1 MEIYPYLQFS
11 MLLGAFLGGLCL
23 GVVWELVNAFR
34 ILFGAYQ
41 APDFMRERYQK
52 PLPLLGRPVPFE
64 RKTIGKRLWRG
75 FVIGAGDLLFCLL
88 FAVFIILQLYRYND
102 GEFRF
107 SVPVLALCGFALFR
121 TLSARTLS
129 LAMAYLAYG
138 VAAAS
143 LYLAALLAL
152 PPRALRYLL
161 ARFVLRPVKR
171 LYRRIEARRLRRRS
185 AVLCKMQLQWA
196 EQGFEGE
203 RPSVIKRDK
212 KKGSMRYEKKKRG
225 QDNAD
230 AMGDPYPH
238 LDHIRGGDRH
248 RHQSAAGMESAPL
261 ASTGASR
268 GKGIVS
274 K

>member
-64 RKTIGKRLWRG
+64 RKAIGKRLWRG
-75 FVIGAGDLLFCLL
+75 LVIGVGDLLFCLL
-88 FAVFIILQLYRYND
+88 FAVFVILLLYRYND
-102 GEFRF
+102 GAFRF
-107 SVPVLALCGFALFR
+107 SVPVLAICGFALFR
-121 TLSARTLS
+121 ALSARTLS

-138 VAAAS
+138 VATAS

-152 PPRALRYLL
+152 PPKALRYLL
-161 ARFVLRPVKR
+161 VRFVHRPAKR
-171 LYRRIEARRLRRRS
+171 LYRRIEMRRLRRRS
-185 AVLCKMQLQWA
+185 AALCRMQLQWA
-196 EQGFEGE
+196 ERGFEGE
-203 RPSVIKRDK
+203 RPSMIVKRDK
-212 KKGSMRYEKKKRG
+212 KKGCMRYEKKKRG
-225 QDNAD
+225 QNNAPT
-230 AMGDPYPH
+230 MGDPHPH
-238 LDHIRGGDRH
+238 FDHIRGGDRH

-268 GKGIVS
+268 GKGVV
-274 K
+274 